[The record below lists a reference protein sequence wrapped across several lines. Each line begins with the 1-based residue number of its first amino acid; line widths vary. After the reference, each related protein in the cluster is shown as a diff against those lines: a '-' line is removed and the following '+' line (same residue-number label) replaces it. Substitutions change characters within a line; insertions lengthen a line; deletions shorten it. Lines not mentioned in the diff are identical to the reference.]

1 MAFYFTPDFLHF
13 FMELAPNNNKD
24 WFDNNRDR
32 YKKSVKEPFENFVE
46 KLIKE
51 LKKTEDVMDGRPSDF
66 IFRINKDIRFSKDKS
81 PYKLQMSAAIS
92 KGGKKDMVNIGVY
105 FELGPEHL
113 GVYTGVYMPDKEQID
128 RIRRHIAKNGKRLE
142 TILNEKHFKATFGKV
157 KGEKAKLLPPDLK
170 LVATQQP
177 LIFNKQFYLQHTAEP
192 EIIVEKDVLKYI
204 AEKYKHAKAFNEFIK
219 EVL

>member
-1 MAFYFTPDFLHF
+1 MATYFTPDFLHF

-24 WFDNNRDR
+24 WFDNNRER

-51 LKKTEDVMDGRPSDF
+51 LKKTEDIMDGRPSDF

-113 GVYTGVYMPDKEQID
+113 GVYTGVYMPDKDQID
-128 RIRRHIAKNGKRLE
+128 RIRRHIAKNAKRFE
-142 TILNEKHFKATFGKV
+142 TIINEKHFKATFGEV

-170 LVATQQP
+170 LAATRQP

-192 EIIVEKDVLKYI
+192 DIIIEKDVLKYI
-204 AEKYKHAKAFNEFIK
+204 TEKYKHAKVFNDFIK

>member
-1 MAFYFTPDFLHF
+1 MATYFSPDFLHF

-51 LKKTEDVMDGRPSDF
+51 LKKTEDIMDGRPSDF

-142 TILNEKHFKATFGKV
+142 AILNEKHFKATFGEV

-170 LVATQQP
+170 LAATQQP

-204 AEKYKHAKAFNEFIK
+204 TEKYKHAKAYNEFIK

>member
-1 MAFYFTPDFLHF
+1 
-13 FMELAPNNNKD
+13 
-24 WFDNNRDR
+24 
-32 YKKSVKEPFENFVE
+32 
-46 KLIKE
+46 
-51 LKKTEDVMDGRPSDF
+51 MDGRPSDF

-204 AEKYKHAKAFNEFIK
+204 AENYKHAKAFNEFIK

>member
-1 MAFYFTPDFLHF
+1 MATYFTPDFLHF

-24 WFDNNRDR
+24 WFDNNRER

-51 LKKTEDVMDGRPSDF
+51 LKKTEDIMDGRPSDF

-113 GVYTGVYMPDKEQID
+113 GVYTGVYMPDKDQID
-128 RIRRHIAKNGKRLE
+128 RIRRHIAKNAKRFE
-142 TILNEKHFKATFGKV
+142 TIINEKHFKATFGEV

-170 LVATQQP
+170 LAATQQP

-192 EIIVEKDVLKYI
+192 DIIIEKDVLKYI
-204 AEKYKHAKAFNEFIK
+204 TEKYKHAKVFNDFIK

>member
-128 RIRRHIAKNGKRLE
+128 RIRRHIAKRNR
-142 TILNEKHFKATFGKV
+142 
-157 KGEKAKLLPPDLK
+157 
-170 LVATQQP
+170 
-177 LIFNKQFYLQHTAEP
+177 
-192 EIIVEKDVLKYI
+192 VLRC
-204 AEKYKHAKAFNEFIK
+204 
-219 EVL
+219 